1 MRSRATRGSGS
12 ARRAVSRP
20 PGHRGRGQRR
30 CPCRPDLDPD
40 GALRIVLG
48 VSRCLIPASALVGGL
63 QLALLNPVIAL
74 LLSALFGADPG
85 QVGLVLAIMNASG
98 FLAALVIPAW
108 ADRRR
113 DYAGPMILCAALTLA
128 TVLSLAATTSLTV
141 AGIVLVVLA
150 GPAGVWSGMLF
161 ALQRSEG
168 SSPEQVVRTRA
179 VFSVAWVAGP
189 PLATGVMT
197 GFGDRAVLLLIAADA
212 LGSLGLSVAIRTSV
226 RRAAARTEPAEG
238 EGATGRAGGTGPGHG
253 PAGRGSADDGRADE
267 GVAAARRPGRR
278 LELVVVV
285 LAITALQAGNA
296 GSVTAMPLLVTEH
309 LHLATVWA
317 GVALGVCAA
326 LEAPALLLLGRLT
339 RTIRPTTL
347 LAAGALLAALYYAL
361 VPLLA
366 SPLALVAL
374 QIPNALGIAALT
386 GVGLAWM
393 QEAID
398 RPGLASGVYLN
409 SRRAG
414 AILTGPLLALAAL
427 GASGYG
433 LTFWAFALLAA
444 VAALA
449 IRLVGGREE
458 APSAR

>member
-1 MRSRATRGSGS
+1 MRRY
-12 ARRAVSRP
+12 
-20 PGHRGRGQRR
+20 
-30 CPCRPDLDPD
+30 
-40 GALRIVLG
+40 
-48 VSRCLIPASALVGGL
+48 LIPASALVGGL

-168 SSPEQVVRTRA
+168 SSSEQVVRTRA

-197 GFGDRAVLLLIAADA
+197 GFGDRAVLLLIAAVA
-212 LGSLGLSVAIRTSV
+212 LGSLALSVAIRRSV
-226 RRAAARTEPAEG
+226 LRAAARTDPAEG
-238 EGATGRAGGTGPGHG
+238 EDARGRADGTGTGRAHG
-253 PAGRGSADDGRADE
+253 RAGDADDG
-267 GVAAARRPGRR
+267 AAAPRRPARR

-309 LHLATVWA
+309 LRLATVWA

-361 VPLLA
+361 VPLMA
-366 SPLALVAL
+366 SPAALVAL

-444 VAALA
+444 LAALA

>member
-1 MRSRATRGSGS
+1 MSRY
-12 ARRAVSRP
+12 
-20 PGHRGRGQRR
+20 
-30 CPCRPDLDPD
+30 
-40 GALRIVLG
+40 
-48 VSRCLIPASALVGGL
+48 LIPASALVGGL

-168 SSPEQVVRTRA
+168 SSSEQVVRTRA

-197 GFGDRAVLLLIAADA
+197 GFGDRAVLLLIAAVA
-212 LGSLGLSVAIRTSV
+212 LGSLALSVAIRRSV
-226 RRAAARTEPAEG
+226 RRAAARTGPAEG
-238 EGATGRAGGTGPGHG
+238 EDARGRADGTGTGRAHG
-253 PAGRGSADDGRADE
+253 RADDADDG
-267 GVAAARRPGRR
+267 AAAPRRPARR

-347 LAAGALLAALYYAL
+347 LTAGALLAALYYAL
-361 VPLLA
+361 VPLMA
-366 SPLALVAL
+366 SPAALVAL

-444 VAALA
+444 LAALA

>member
-1 MRSRATRGSGS
+1 VPRF
-12 ARRAVSRP
+12 
-20 PGHRGRGQRR
+20 
-30 CPCRPDLDPD
+30 
-40 GALRIVLG
+40 
-48 VSRCLIPASALVGGL
+48 LIPASSLVGGL

-74 LLSALFGADPG
+74 LLAALYGAGPG

-98 FLAALVIPAW
+98 FLAAIVIPAW

-168 SSPEQVVRTRA
+168 STPEQVVRTRA

-197 GFGDRAVLLLIAADA
+197 GFGDRAVLLLIAVVA
-212 LGSLGLSVAIRTSV
+212 LGSLALSVAIRRSV
-226 RRAAARTEPAEG
+226 MHRSERRSPTAGGGTQSDGTRAGEPGGDAAADAGNDAGAGAGAGAGAAG
-238 EGATGRAGGTGPGHG
+238 EAGHRGAGTSTGR
-253 PAGRGSADDGRADE
+253 
-267 GVAAARRPGRR
+267 
-278 LELVVVV
+278 LEIVVVV
-285 LAITALQAGNA
+285 LAITALQAGNT

-309 LHLATVWA
+309 LHLPTVWA

-347 LAAGALLAALYYAL
+347 LASGALLAALYYAL

-366 SPLALVAL
+366 SPAALVVL

-444 VAALA
+444 LAALA
-449 IRLVGGREE
+449 IRLVGGRREP
-458 APSAR
+458 PSGR

>member
-1 MRSRATRGSGS
+1 M
-12 ARRAVSRP
+12 
-20 PGHRGRGQRR
+20 HRY
-30 CPCRPDLDPD
+30 
-40 GALRIVLG
+40 
-48 VSRCLIPASALVGGL
+48 LIPASALVGGL

-168 SSPEQVVRTRA
+168 SSSEQVVRTRA

-197 GFGDRAVLLLIAADA
+197 GFDDRAVLLLIAAVA
-212 LGSLGLSVAIRTSV
+212 LGSLALSVAIRRSV
-226 RRAAARTEPAEG
+226 RRAAARPDPAGG
-238 EGATGRAGGTGPGHG
+238 EDARGRADGTESGHAHGRPGD
-253 PAGRGSADDGRADE
+253 ADDGA
-267 GVAAARRPGRR
+267 AAARRPARR

-309 LHLATVWA
+309 LRLATVWA

-361 VPLLA
+361 VPLMA
-366 SPLALVAL
+366 SPAALVAL

-444 VAALA
+444 LAALA

>member
-1 MRSRATRGSGS
+1 MPR
-12 ARRAVSRP
+12 
-20 PGHRGRGQRR
+20 
-30 CPCRPDLDPD
+30 L
-40 GALRIVLG
+40 
-48 VSRCLIPASALVGGL
+48 LIPASALVGGL

-74 LLSALFGADPG
+74 LLAALFDADPG

-168 SSPEQVVRTRA
+168 SSAEQVVRTRA

-197 GFGDRAVLLLIAADA
+197 GFGDRAVLLLIAAVA
-212 LGSLGLSVAIRTSV
+212 LGSLALSVAIRRSV
-226 RRAAARTEPAEG
+226 M
-238 EGATGRAGGTGPGHG
+238 
-253 PAGRGSADDGRADE
+253 RGSARRDPTASDDTQSDDARTGRPGGD
-267 GVAAARRPGRR
+267 AAADAGIDAGAGAGAGAGHGAASTSTGR
-278 LELVVVV
+278 LEIVVVV

-309 LHLATVWA
+309 LRLPTVWA

-339 RTIRPTTL
+339 RTVRATTL
-347 LAAGALLAALYYAL
+347 LASGALLASLYYAL

-366 SPLALVAL
+366 SPVALVAL

-444 VAALA
+444 LAALA

>member
-1 MRSRATRGSGS
+1 MARAGAG
-12 ARRAVSRP
+12 AGAGA
-20 PGHRGRGQRR
+20 GH
-30 CPCRPDLDPD
+30 
-40 GALRIVLG
+40 GA
-48 VSRCLIPASALVGGL
+48 AS
-63 QLALLNPVIAL
+63 
-74 LLSALFGADPG
+74 
-85 QVGLVLAIMNASG
+85 
-98 FLAALVIPAW
+98 
-108 ADRRR
+108 
-113 DYAGPMILCAALTLA
+113 
-128 TVLSLAATTSLTV
+128 TS
-141 AGIVLVVLA
+141 
-150 GPAGVWSGMLF
+150 
-161 ALQRSEG
+161 
-168 SSPEQVVRTRA
+168 
-179 VFSVAWVAGP
+179 
-189 PLATGVMT
+189 
-197 GFGDRAVLLLIAADA
+197 
-212 LGSLGLSVAIRTSV
+212 
-226 RRAAARTEPAEG
+226 
-238 EGATGRAGGTGPGHG
+238 TGR
-253 PAGRGSADDGRADE
+253 
-267 GVAAARRPGRR
+267 
-278 LELVVVV
+278 LEIVVVV

-309 LHLATVWA
+309 LRLPTVWA

-339 RTIRPTTL
+339 RTVRATTL
-347 LAAGALLAALYYAL
+347 LASGALLASLYYAL

-366 SPLALVAL
+366 SPVALVAL

-444 VAALA
+444 LAALA

>member
-1 MRSRATRGSGS
+1 MRRY
-12 ARRAVSRP
+12 
-20 PGHRGRGQRR
+20 
-30 CPCRPDLDPD
+30 
-40 GALRIVLG
+40 
-48 VSRCLIPASALVGGL
+48 LIPASALVGGL

-85 QVGLVLAIMNASG
+85 QVGLVLAIMNGSG

-168 SSPEQVVRTRA
+168 SSSEQVVRTRA

-197 GFGDRAVLLLIAADA
+197 GFGDRAVLLLIAAVA
-212 LGSLGLSVAIRTSV
+212 LGSLALSVAIRRSV
-226 RRAAARTEPAEG
+226 RRAAARTDPAEG
-238 EGATGRAGGTGPGHG
+238 EDARGRADGTGTGRAHG
-253 PAGRGSADDGRADE
+253 RDGDADDG
-267 GVAAARRPGRR
+267 AAAPRRPAHR

-296 GSVTAMPLLVTEH
+296 GSVTAMPLLVTER
-309 LHLATVWA
+309 LRLATVWA

-361 VPLLA
+361 VPLVV
-366 SPLALVAL
+366 SPAALVAL

-444 VAALA
+444 LAALA